1 MNYQIGTVT
10 LHSQDK
16 NRMLDFLSDV
26 LEFDVDQ
33 NTDSVTHGPFIFQV
47 VSEGRTASTGVEF
60 SFFLKTEEDLE
71 EILRKY
77 HFFHYRKPVT
87 DLLKEKIELKEID
100 LKKILTIEDIDQRKW
115 RFELLT
121 KIRDL

>member
-33 NTDSVTHGPFIFQV
+33 STDSVTHGPFVFQV
-47 VSEGRTASTGVEF
+47 NEGLGNSAGVEF
-60 SFFLKTEEDLE
+60 SFILNTEADLQ

-77 HFFHYRKPVT
+77 HFFHYRKPPT
-87 DLLKEKIELKEID
+87 ELLKETLEISETD
-100 LKKILTIEDIDQRKW
+100 CKKIITIEDIDLRKW
-115 RFELLT
+115 RFHLLAKAIEL
-121 KIRDL
+121 

>member
-16 NRMLDFLSDV
+16 KRMLDFLSDV

-33 NTDSVTHGPFIFQV
+33 DTDSVSHGPFIFQLN
-47 VSEGRTASTGVEF
+47 EGMMISSGVEF
-60 SFFLKTEEDLE
+60 SFSLKNEEDLQ
-71 EILRKY
+71 EIIRKF
-77 HFFHYRKPVT
+77 HFFHYRKPAT
-87 DLLKEKIELKEID
+87 DLLNEKILITEEEC
-100 LKKILTIEDIDQRKW
+100 KKTLTIEDIDRRLW

-121 KIRDL
+121 KITDL

>member
-33 NTDSVTHGPFIFQV
+33 STDSVTHGPFIFQV
-47 VSEGRTASTGVEF
+47 NEGAMSSAGVEF
-60 SFFLKTEEDLE
+60 SFSLKSEADLQ

-77 HFFHYRKPVT
+77 HFFHYRKPST
-87 DLLKEKIELKEID
+87 ELLKETLEITETEF
-100 LKKILTIEDIDQRKW
+100 KKIITIEDIDQRKW
-115 RFELLT
+115 RFHLLT
-121 KIRDL
+121 KTIDL